1 MTREEARAKAKELV
15 SKMTVEEIAS
25 QLRFDAF
32 EIERLGVPAYN
43 WWNEA
48 LHGVAREGTAT
59 SFPQEIAMGAT
70 FDEELLN
77 KIGTACALEG
87 RAKYNAYAADG
98 NRHRYKGVTF
108 WSPNINIFR
117 DPRWGRGQETYGED
131 PYLTSRLGCA
141 FIKGMQIERDGYMVA
156 AACAKHYAVHSGPEA
171 LRHEFDAIATK
182 KDMWE
187 TYLPAFEACV
197 KEAKVEAV
205 MGAYNRTNG
214 EVCCASETLMD
225 ILRNQWEF
233 EGHFVSDCWAV
244 RDFHENHKVTATPE
258 ESVTKAIKAGCD
270 VNCGCT
276 YQRIMDAYAADMI
289 TREELEE
296 CAVRAFTSRYLLGLF
311 DKSSL
316 DEIPYDVVACDEHRA
331 LAYQTAVESCVLLK
345 NNGILPLDENK
356 YKTIAVM
363 GPNADSR
370 IALIGNYYGTPN
382 RYITL
387 LDGITDEC
395 EKRGIRVHYSE
406 GCHLF
411 EKRPEKDK
419 TDRYRLGEVK
429 AAAKCS
435 DLIILCL
442 GLDSTLEGEQGDVS
456 NVFASGDK
464 LDLLLP
470 ESQRELLEI
479 VKETGK
485 PFIVLNATGSA
496 IDLSFAQ
503 EYADAVMQVW
513 YPGAEGGKAVAD
525 MLFGKVSPGGKLPVT
540 FYHNTDPMPEFT
552 DYTMQGRTYRYI
564 DYKPLYEFG
573 YGLNY
578 GDTKLTKAE
587 CEDTYINAKDNG
599 AEVVVSLRNDGKYE
613 VSEVVQAY
621 VKVKSE
627 NEVPNRKLAA
637 FKRVAIK
644 PGESVSVKLAIDK
657 MSFTTVNDNGERNA
671 DGNGAVIYA
680 GTNPADLVE
689 IEI

>member
-1 MTREEARAKAKELV
+1 MNREEAREKAKELV

-25 QLRFDAF
+25 QLRYDAF

-48 LHGVAREGTAT
+48 LHGVARAGTAT

-70 FDEELLN
+70 FDEELLEE
-77 KIGTACALEG
+77 IGDVCAIEG
-87 RAKYNAYAADG
+87 RAKYNAYSAEGDR
-98 NRHRYKGVTF
+98 NMYKGVTF

-117 DPRWGRGQETYGED
+117 DPRWGRGHETYGED
-131 PYLTSRLGCA
+131 PYLTSKLGCA
-141 FIKGMQIERDGYMVA
+141 FIKGMQKERDGYMTA
-156 AACAKHYAVHSGPEA
+156 AACAKHFAVHSGPEA
-171 LRHEFDAIATK
+171 LRHEFDAVATK

-225 ILRNQWEF
+225 ILRNKWEF
-233 EGHFVSDCWAV
+233 EGHFVSDCWAI

-258 ESVTKAIKAGCD
+258 ESVAKAIKSGCD
-270 VNCGCT
+270 INCGCT
-276 YQRIMDAYAADMI
+276 YQRIVDAFSAEMI

-311 DKSSL
+311 DKSEL
-316 DEIPYDVVACDEHRA
+316 DEIPYNVIACAEHRN
-331 LAYQTAVESCVLLK
+331 LAYKTAVESCVLLK
-345 NNGILPLDENK
+345 NNGILPLETNK
-356 YKTIAVM
+356 YKTIAVI

-370 IALIGNYYGTPN
+370 MALIGNYFGTPN
-382 RYITL
+382 RYVTL
-387 LDGITDEC
+387 LEGITDEC
-395 EKRGIRVHYSE
+395 DRQGIRVHYSE

-411 EKRPEKDK
+411 KAHPGKWESDH
-419 TDRYRLGEVK
+419 YRLGEAV
-429 AAAKCS
+429 AAANNS
-435 DLIILCL
+435 DLVILCL
-442 GLDSTLEGEQGDVS
+442 GLDATLEGEQGDTGNS
-456 NVFASGDK
+456 FASGDK
-464 LDLLLP
+464 LNLSLP
-470 ESQRELLEI
+470 ESQRELLEVI
-479 VKETGK
+479 KETGK

-503 EYADAVMQVW
+503 EYAEAVLQVW

-540 FYHNTDPMPEFT
+540 FYRDTDPIPDFE
-552 DYTMQGRTYRYI
+552 DYSMKGRTYRYI

-578 GDTKLTKAE
+578 GDVNLIE
-587 CEDTYINAKDNG
+587 CKCDTVYDDAKNNG
-599 AEVVVSLRNDGKYE
+599 AVVELSLRNDGRYE
-613 VSEVVQAY
+613 VSDVVQIY
-621 VKVKSE
+621 VKVRSE

-637 FKRVAIK
+637 FKRITLK
-644 PGESVSVKLAIDK
+644 PGEVVNVSVTIDK
-657 MSFTTVNDNGERNA
+657 AAFTTVNDNGERIA
-671 DGNGAVIYA
+671 DGNGAIIYA
-680 GTNPADLVE
+680 GTNPSELLQTK
-689 IEI
+689 I